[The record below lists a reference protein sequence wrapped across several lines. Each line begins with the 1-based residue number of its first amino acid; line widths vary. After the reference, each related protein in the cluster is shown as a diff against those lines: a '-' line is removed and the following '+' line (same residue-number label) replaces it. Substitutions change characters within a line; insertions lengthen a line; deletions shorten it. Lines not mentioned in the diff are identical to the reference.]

1 MCLQLTACRWVILLE
16 QSSAVIFL
24 WFLGFLVS
32 GPTVLSLSFITCR
45 TRYPVTPSC
54 DTVLLPRATKLGFE
68 FPSLVS
74 YIPSALQCGC
84 AGSCILAN
92 CLCFRRGKE
101 RRSSSGEKHV
111 PGESFLWSMK
121 KSGDCS
127 LTELSPTL
135 KQLFCFCACH
145 AVFEHPTA
153 ADVCLLFVC
162 WGRFEE
168 LILNPDARAFWLRLA
183 WRKPWSQLP
192 LWSSSIPGTCHN
204 WHCVLSVVLWPF
216 PVFIAG
222 GFVLAEDVGF
232 TQLWQ
237 FSVNLDPWRRCFRE
251 GSAPLCFVAL
261 WTIKLRKNNVDVAQ
275 LR

>member
-32 GPTVLSLSFITCR
+32 GPAVLSLSFITCR
-45 TRYPVTPSC
+45 ARYPVTPSC

-168 LILNPDARAFWLRLA
+168 LILNPDARAFWPRLA
-183 WRKPWSQLP
+183 WRKPWSLVPAPALKQQHSWYLSQLALRP
-192 LWSSSIPGTCHN
+192 QCCFVTIS
-204 WHCVLSVVLWPF
+204 CVYSWRFCL
-216 PVFIAG
+216 G
-222 GFVLAEDVGF
+222 
-232 TQLWQ
+232 
-237 FSVNLDPWRRCFRE
+237 WRRGIYSIVTVFSE
-251 GSAPLCFVAL
+251 FGSLTQMF
-261 WTIKLRKNNVDVAQ
+261 
-275 LR
+275 